1 MKSGIVV
8 FAGAGPGAPDLLT
21 LRCRDAIAEADV
33 IVYAGSLVNP
43 EVLKYARPDCVIH
56 DSAAMALPEI
66 MEVLIGQARA
76 GRKVLRL
83 HTGDPSVYGAIG
95 EQMTALREAGVPY
108 EVIPGV
114 SSVFAAAAAVR
125 AELTLPGHSQTVILT
140 RRAGRTP
147 VPAGQDIRS
156 LAAHRATMAVFLSA
170 GSMRSLTGELIEGG
184 YAPGTPAAVVYRASW
199 PEELI
204 LRGDL
209 ATIAERVEA
218 AGIGRQALLLVGG
231 ALSGEGEL
239 SRLYAPE
246 FTHGWREA
254 SVPGAEQAT
263 PAAATGASERM
274 AGTGVAGE
282 AFLSDEFFGGRV
294 AVYALTRAGCDLAV
308 QLAARLGGEAFL
320 SARTAAPE
328 SPGTRFDPVA
338 LGDLIREQW
347 DRFEGHVFVMATGIV
362 VRKIAPLIQDKTR
375 DPAVVTCDETG
386 QFAVSLLGGH
396 LAGANRLARKVA
408 RAMGGEAVVS
418 TATDAQRLPAFD
430 EAAERQGWCIRNPEA
445 IKALNGLL
453 LEGKPIALLG
463 DAAAFAELYK
473 DRHNVHA
480 VAAGGVLPDGTR
492 GVVVL
497 GETDTGSIEA
507 SGVALLRLARRPL
520 SLGIGCNR
528 GTTAEEIERAVREAL
543 AAAGMDLAQVRG
555 VASVDLKQDEAG
567 LLDFAAR
574 HGWTPAFYAP
584 EMLREVPVPTPSDV
598 VEEVTGTPSVSEAA
612 ALMLGGGRLM
622 MPKRKSGNVTVAVAT
637 WDRRET
643 GKVVA
648 VGIGPGTPAGI
659 TGGARDA
666 ILAADLIVGYK
677 PYCEQVAWLTAGKR
691 VQASGM
697 RDEVARCTAALEAA
711 EAGQAVAVLSS
722 GDAGVYGMAGLL
734 LELQAGRRRRV
745 EVEVVPGVT
754 AASQAAA
761 VLGAPLMNDFVVIS
775 LSDLM
780 TPRETIV
787 ARLRAVAASGMTCV
801 LYNPRSMR
809 RRELFDQALGLF
821 ADARGGDVPAALVRH
836 AGRKDESRWVGP
848 LKTLPVARV
857 DMFTVVFIGGE
868 GAEIQDGRL
877 LTRRGYATRGGG
889 DE

>member
-21 LRCRDAIAEADV
+21 LRCRDAIAAADV

-43 EVLKYARPDCVIH
+43 EVLKVARPGCVIH
-56 DSAAMALPEI
+56 DSAAMALPDI

-95 EQMTALREAGVPY
+95 EQMTALRAAGVPY

-170 GSMRSLTGELIEGG
+170 GSMRSLTAELIEGG
-184 YAPGTPAAVVYRASW
+184 YAPETPAAVVYRASW
-199 PEELI
+199 PEERI

-209 ATIAERVEA
+209 ATIAGRVES

-254 SVPGAEQAT
+254 GVPGAE
-263 PAAATGASERM
+263 AAAPKAAGAVERT
-274 AGTGVAGE
+274 AAAGVAGT

-294 AVYALTRAGCDLAV
+294 AVYALTRAGCDRAV
-308 QLAARLGGEAFL
+308 QLAERLGGDAFL

-338 LGDLIREQW
+338 LGDLIRAQW
-347 DRFEGHVFVMATGIV
+347 DRYEGHVFVMATGIV
-362 VRKIAPLIQDKTR
+362 VRKIAPLIRDKTR

-430 EAAERQGWCIRNPEA
+430 EVAERQGWRIRNPEA
-445 IKALNGLL
+445 IKVLNGLL
-453 LEGKPIALLG
+453 LEGKPIALLAG
-463 DAAAFAELYK
+463 AAAFAALYQ

-480 VAAGGVLPDGTR
+480 VAAGGVLPDDTR
-492 GVVVL
+492 GVVVF
-497 GETDTGSIEA
+497 GEVDTGSLEA

-520 SLGIGCNR
+520 ALGIGCNR
-528 GTTAEEIERAVREAL
+528 GTSVEDIEQAAREAL

-567 LLDFAAR
+567 LLAFAAR
-574 HGWTPAFYAP
+574 HGWTPVFHAAAA
-584 EMLREVPVPTPSDV
+584 LSAVPVPTPSAA
-598 VEEVTGTPSVSEAA
+598 VEEATGTPSVAEAA
-612 ALMLGGGRLM
+612 ALLLGGGRLLA
-622 MPKRKSGNVTVAVAT
+622 PKRKHGNVTVAVAT
-637 WDRRET
+637 WERRET

-659 TGGARDA
+659 TGGAREA
-666 ILAADLIVGYK
+666 IRSADLIVGYK

-691 VQASGM
+691 VQDSGM

-734 LELQAGRRRRV
+734 LELRAGRRSRV

-761 VLGAPLMNDFVVIS
+761 ALGAPLMNDFVVIS

-787 ARLRAVAASGMTCV
+787 ARLRAVAATGLTCV

-809 RRELFDQALGLF
+809 RRELFEQALGIF
-821 ADARGGDVPAALVRH
+821 ADVRGGDVPAALVRH
-836 AGRKDESRWVGP
+836 AGRTGESRWVGS
-848 LKTLPVARV
+848 LKALPVARV

-877 LTRRGYATRGGG
+877 LTRRGYATRGGA